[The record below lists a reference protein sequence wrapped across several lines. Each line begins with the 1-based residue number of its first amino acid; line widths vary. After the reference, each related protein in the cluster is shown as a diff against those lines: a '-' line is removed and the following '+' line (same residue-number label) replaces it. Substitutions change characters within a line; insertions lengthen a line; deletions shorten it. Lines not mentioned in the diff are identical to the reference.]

1 MKDATILM
9 PAFALAAWTGAILVW
24 VAVSRI
30 ISRLPTS
37 DFQLG
42 ESGRTPQ
49 RAVLANR
56 NYMNLL
62 ELPVLFY
69 VVSLMFF
76 AAGNWPALALTL
88 AWAYVGLRIVH
99 SLIHLSF
106 NHVMTRFTAFG
117 LSNFALIGMWVLA
130 WKHFVA

>member
-69 VVSLMFF
+69 VACL
-76 AAGNWPALALTL
+76 AAMLAGATSAALLAL
-88 AWAYVGLRIVH
+88 AWAYVVLRILH
-99 SLIHLSF
+99 SLIHITY
-106 NHVMTRFTAFG
+106 NHVLHRFLAFAA
-117 LSNFALIGMWVLA
+117 SNGVLIAMWVLLA
-130 WKHFVA
+130 LRVF